1 MMTLSAGDGI
11 MIPLNDCKGEFLNS
25 IQNLITRN
33 KVIIGGLIFLLLLL
47 AFSFQGTRGLWQ
59 PDEGYYVGTAM
70 TMLEK
75 HSFIVPYLGE
85 EEIFL
90 DKPPLLYWGII
101 ASMKMLG
108 QNEFAV
114 RFFHGVCYVAT
125 SLIVGLLAM
134 QMFGSRR
141 MMMLSSVVY
150 GTMLVPFI
158 AANVITPDTPL
169 ALWTAISALAFWK
182 SITTDKP
189 SASLWKL
196 LLFAALGFGF
206 LAKGPAVMIPLA
218 GMFVFLAMR
227 KQLKAFLWDR
237 WIVAGVAVFAVIG
250 LGWYIFVGC
259 KLEGG
264 FAYFFDNQIW
274 GRLVSGKYKRNH
286 SLAGAYI
293 YLWIL
298 IGGALPWCIIW
309 LQKPARNKLSSYLKK
324 EFWLNLVNEPQKLFL
339 ISWLLIPLLV
349 LCLASSKLPL
359 YALPLMAPIA
369 IACAKLWSDRI
380 DMIAVKAG
388 IKSVLLGAAR
398 FVLVWCAFLL
408 LIKYA
413 VAIYPSERDARALW
427 QEISAH
433 IPAAD
438 YEIFTIN
445 RRADGLIFYGAKE
458 LEHIT
463 LKQEPYP
470 TYLKTEQL
478 LEEISEEAREGRDD
492 VLLFLASK
500 TETADQM
507 CLLLSNAGI
516 EFSRIEL
523 SRQRWL
529 IVLEPSDYRKTL

>member
-1 MMTLSAGDGI
+1 MM
-11 MIPLNDCKGEFLNS
+11 
-25 IQNLITRN
+25 
-33 KVIIGGLIFLLLLL
+33 LLLL
-47 AFSFQGTRGLWQ
+47 AFLFQGTRGLWQ

-75 HSFIVPYLGE
+75 HNFIIPYLGE
-85 EEIFL
+85 NEIFL
-90 DKPPLLYWGII
+90 DKPPLLYWGIMS
-101 ASMKMLG
+101 SMQIFG
-108 QNEFAV
+108 QSEFAV
-114 RFFHGVCYVAT
+114 RFFHGVCYIAT

-141 MMMLSSVVY
+141 MMVLSSVVY
-150 GTMLVPFI
+150 GTMLAPFI
-158 AANVITPDTPL
+158 AANVVTPDTPL
-169 ALWTAISALAFWK
+169 ALWTAVSALAFWK

-206 LAKGPAVMIPLA
+206 LAKGPAVLIPLT

-237 WIVAGVAVFAVIG
+237 WIVAGVAIFAVIG
-250 LGWYIFVGC
+250 LGWYILIGC

-274 GRLVSGKYKRNH
+274 GRLVSEKYKRNPG
-286 SLAGAYI
+286 LAGAYI

-309 LQKPARNKLSSYLKK
+309 LQKPARSKLSSYLKK
-324 EFWLNLVNEPQKLFL
+324 GFWLNLVNEPQKLFL

-380 DMIAVKAG
+380 DMLAVKAG

-398 FVLVWCAFLL
+398 FVLVWCAVLV

-427 QEISAH
+427 REISAH
-433 IPAAD
+433 VPAAE
-438 YEIFTIN
+438 YEICTIN
-445 RRADGLIFYGAKE
+445 QRADGLIFYGAKE
-458 LEHIT
+458 VEHLT
-463 LKQEPYP
+463 LKQDPYP
-470 TYLKTEQL
+470 TYIKTEHL
-478 LEEISEEAREGRDD
+478 LEEISKEAGKSKDD
-492 VLLFLASK
+492 VLLFLAGK
-500 TETADQM
+500 TETADQV
-507 CLLLSNAGI
+507 CSLLSNAGM
-516 EFSRIEL
+516 EFRKIKL
-523 SRQRWL
+523 SCNRWL
-529 IVLEPSDYRKTL
+529 IFLEPTEYRKTLQIKAST